1 MPTPPHADAPS
12 TDAPVVYLENAWYD
26 QLIDKDDQVSKYKT
40 LLENLRKRALDP
52 AASEQLIRKIA
63 DDFR

>member
-1 MPTPPHADAPS
+1 M
-12 TDAPVVYLENAWYD
+12 
-26 QLIDKDDQVSKYKT
+26 T